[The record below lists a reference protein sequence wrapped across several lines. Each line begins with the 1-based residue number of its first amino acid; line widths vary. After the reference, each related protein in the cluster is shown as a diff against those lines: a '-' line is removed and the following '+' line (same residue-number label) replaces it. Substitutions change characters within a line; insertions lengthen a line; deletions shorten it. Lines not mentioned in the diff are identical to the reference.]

1 MPAETKSPSQP
12 LYPAYLP
19 TRPNGYAATI
29 DVPPFEGDEP
39 GSRADPAKPHLLT
52 PEVELT
58 NITPRIG
65 SELKGIQLSKLSKEG
80 LEYVTI

>member
-1 MPAETKSPSQP
+1 MSAETQSPSQP

-19 TRPNGYAATI
+19 TRPDGYAATI
-29 DVPPFEGDEP
+29 DVPPFQGDEP

>member
-1 MPAETKSPSQP
+1 MPAESSSRP

-19 TRPNGYAATI
+19 TRPDGYAATI
-29 DVPPFEGDEP
+29 DVAPFDGDEP
-39 GSRADPAKPHLLT
+39 GSRADPAKPHLLI

-65 SELKGIQLSKLSKEG
+65 SELKGIQLSELSREG